1 MTCGMGAEAR
11 LKELGIDLPPASEP
25 LATYRSVVRTGN
37 LVHVSGSGPILD
49 GKPTIQGR
57 LGDAVSLDEG
67 YAAARLTCLN
77 LLATVRKALGS
88 LDDVKQVVRMMVYV
102 ASADGF
108 DKQPAVA
115 NGATDLLKELFGEAG
130 LPARAAVGV
139 NALPMGIPVE
149 IEMTVE
155 TKP

>member
-1 MTCGMGAEAR
+1 MGAEAR
-11 LKELGIDLPPASEP
+11 LKELAIELPAASEP
-25 LATYRSVVRTGN
+25 LATYRAVVRAGN
-37 LVHVSGSGPILD
+37 LVHLSGSGPILD

-57 LGDAVSLDEG
+57 LGDDVSLDDG
-67 YAAARLTCLN
+67 YDAARLTCLN
-77 LLATVRKALGS
+77 LLATLRKALGS
-88 LDDVKQVVRMMVYV
+88 LDEVKQVVRMMVYV

-108 DKQPAVA
+108 EKQPAVA
-115 NGATDLLKELFGEAG
+115 NGATDLLKELFGETG

-155 TKP
+155 TTS

>member
-1 MTCGMGAEAR
+1 MGAEDK
-11 LKELGIDLPPASEP
+11 LHELDIELPPASEP
-25 LATYRSVVRTGN
+25 LATYRTVVRAGN
-37 LVHVSGSGPILD
+37 LVHLSGSGPILD

-57 LGDAVSLDEG
+57 LGDGVSLDEG
-67 YAAARLTCLN
+67 YDAARLTCLN
-77 LLATVRKALGS
+77 LLATLRKALGS

-108 DKQPAVA
+108 EKQPAVA
-115 NGATDLLKELFGEAG
+115 NGATDLLKDLFGEAG

-139 NALPMGIPVE
+139 NVLPMGIPVE

-155 TKP
+155 TRS